1 RVGCI
6 EGPSTIIGEK
16 KNFLTISAI
25 SKAAIIIFT
34 QSIHSFDFL
43 SLISFHL
50 IPFASTMK
58 IIILPRHYDRFEN
71 NRLTL
76 RKNPSC
82 CSKDCNGTDSPNI
95 LLAILRYAIDALLSG
110 VNATGAPE
118 FEALIT
124 SSLSNTIPNRSMDSN
139 W

>member
-1 RVGCI
+1 
-6 EGPSTIIGEK
+6 
-16 KNFLTISAI
+16 
-25 SKAAIIIFT
+25 
-34 QSIHSFDFL
+34 
-43 SLISFHL
+43 
-50 IPFASTMK
+50 MK

-124 SSLSNTIPNRSMDSN
+124 SSLSNTIPRSEEHTSELQSRGQLVCRLLLE
-139 W
+139 

>member
-16 KNFLTISAI
+16 KNFLTINAI
-25 SKAAIIIFT
+25 SKAATIIFI

-43 SLISFHL
+43 SLIRFHL
-50 IPFASTMK
+50 IPFASTTN
-58 IIILPRHYDRFEN
+58 IIILSRHYHRFEN
-71 NRLTL
+71 NRLNL

-82 CSKDCNGTDSPNI
+82 CSKDCNGTDSPKI

-118 FEALIT
+118 FAALIT
-124 SSLSNTIPNRSMDSN
+124 SSLSKTIPTKSIDSN
-139 W
+139 